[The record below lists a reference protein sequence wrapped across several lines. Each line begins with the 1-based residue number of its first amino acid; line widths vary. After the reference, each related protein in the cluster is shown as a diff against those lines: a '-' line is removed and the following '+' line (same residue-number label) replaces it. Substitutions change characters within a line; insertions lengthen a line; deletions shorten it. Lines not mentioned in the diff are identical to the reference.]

1 VRCDASWE
9 LSEKDDTRRDKKDED
24 DGRKKE
30 RAFKYIRNYVGIE
43 LDNI

>member
-9 LSEKDDTRRDKKDED
+9 LSEKDDTRRDKKDD

-30 RAFKYIRNYVGIE
+30 RAFKHICNYVGIE